1 LVKHGVDVNQRV
13 IDDFSLS
20 GENRNRSETK
30 SGRQKRTSQFFRRND
45 TSTKPISLKNATP
58 ESIVEFS
65 FYF

>member
-1 LVKHGVDVNQRV
+1 MVKHGVDVNQRV
-13 IDDFSLS
+13 IDDCS
-20 GENRNRSETK
+20 ENRNRFETK